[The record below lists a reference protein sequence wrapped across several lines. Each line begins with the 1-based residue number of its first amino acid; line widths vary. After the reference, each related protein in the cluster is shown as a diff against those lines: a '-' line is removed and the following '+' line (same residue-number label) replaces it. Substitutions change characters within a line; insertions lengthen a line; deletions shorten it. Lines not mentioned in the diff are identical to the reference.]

1 MKFSARKDNAML
13 FGVVDL
19 PRRAFF
25 PIFFDHRISGHRH
38 LPQRANGRSAAAG
51 EELVMEP
58 VATIKGENSTVSYC
72 LERRP
77 SNGRPERLTC
87 RF

>member
-1 MKFSARKDNAML
+1 ML

-19 PRRAFF
+19 PGYAFS
-25 PIFFDHRISGHRH
+25 PIFFDRRISENEH

-58 VATIKGENSTVSYC
+58 VTTIKGENESGKLDEV
-72 LERRP
+72 R
-77 SNGRPERLTC
+77 
-87 RF
+87 

>member
-1 MKFSARKDNAML
+1 MKFSALKPHAML

-25 PIFFDHRISGHRH
+25 PIFFDHRISAYRH

-58 VATIKGENSTVSYC
+58 VATIKCENESGK
-72 LERRP
+72 LDEAR
-77 SNGRPERLTC
+77 
-87 RF
+87 

>member
-38 LPQRANGRSAAAG
+38 LPQRAYGRSAAAQVKHG
-51 EELVMEP
+51 CWADEELQL
-58 VATIKGENSTVSYC
+58 SS
-72 LERRP
+72 
-77 SNGRPERLTC
+77 
-87 RF
+87 

>member
-19 PRRAFF
+19 PRYAFS
-25 PIFFDHRISGHRH
+25 PIFFDRRISENEH

-58 VATIKGENSTVSYC
+58 VATIKCENESGKLDEV
-72 LERRP
+72 R
-77 SNGRPERLTC
+77 
-87 RF
+87 

>member
-1 MKFSARKDNAML
+1 MKFSARKHNAML

-25 PIFFDHRISGHRH
+25 PISFDHGISENEH

-58 VATIKGENSTVSYC
+58 VTTIKGENESGKLDEV
-72 LERRP
+72 R
-77 SNGRPERLTC
+77 
-87 RF
+87 